1 MVLAN
6 PPYSIK
12 QWDREAFASDLYGR
26 NFLGTPPQG
35 RADYAFIQHILK
47 SMNPESGR
55 CAILLPHGILFRNEE
70 SSMREKLVKSD
81 LVEAVIG
88 LGANLFFN
96 SPMEACVLVCR
107 SVKSEPRR
115 GKTLFIDATAEVTR
129 KNAQSYL
136 EDRHIEKILS
146 AYRSDE
152 SIDGF
157 SAYAGLEQIESNG
170 FSLSIPLYVKKSS
183 DESME
188 DDRSVRSLVN
198 DWRSASLE
206 AMGLLGSVATT
217 LRESDG
223 E

>member
-1 MVLAN
+1 
-6 PPYSIK
+6 
-12 QWDREAFASDLYGR
+12 
-26 NFLGTPPQG
+26 
-35 RADYAFIQHILK
+35 
-47 SMNPESGR
+47 MNPQSGR

-107 SVKSEPRR
+107 SVKSESRR
-115 GKTLFIDATAEVTR
+115 GKILFIDATAEVTR

-136 EDRHIEKILS
+136 EDQHIEKILS

-152 SIDGF
+152 CIDGF

-206 AMGLLGSVATT
+206 AMSLLSSVATA